1 MPDIPELNKCPR
13 LLRAIN
19 IRNIPQTKIDQL
31 LVLLLPQPSNK
42 AITRQLLPQPN
53 SSQSILSKAEIEEAG
68 DGYRGRAELFLLLH
82 EIGTADEADG
92 AFVAE
97 GGEELQHFGGDGLEW
112 WLALFWGGSGR
123 GEGTRRAGVRV
134 LSTSKRQ
141 IVFLTGRASRG
152 G

>member
-31 LVLLLPQPSNK
+31 LILLLPQPSNK
-42 AITRQLLPQPN
+42 AITSQLLPQSN

-68 DGYRGRAELFLLLH
+68 DGYRGRAKLFLLLH

-112 WLALFWGGSGR
+112 WLAFFFFWGVDWGGGRYAAGWGESVVNVEETDCVLDRSG
-123 GEGTRRAGVRV
+123 
-134 LSTSKRQ
+134 
-141 IVFLTGRASRG
+141 F
-152 G
+152 